1 MITTKPNPPQ
11 PEPSLDS
18 LPYWESLKQGVFA
31 LQRCT
36 SCRQWQFPMLD
47 SCRHCSGSLVLEPV
61 SGRGTIY
68 TFIINHRP
76 PAPGFDDLLPYPVAL
91 VAPDEAPHLRI
102 PGRLV
107 GAENEA
113 IAIGQAVTAEIVDLP
128 GGEWKV
134 AVFRPDAA

>member
-1 MITTKPNPPQ
+1 MTAKLNPPQ

-18 LPYWESLKQGVFA
+18 LPYWESLKAGVFA

-36 SCRQWQFPMLD
+36 ACREWQFPPLD
-47 SCRHCSGSLVLEPV
+47 TCRHCAGSLSLQTV

-76 PAPGFDDLLPYPVAL
+76 SAPGFDELLPYPVAL
-91 VAPDEAPHLRI
+91 VAPEEAPHLHI
-102 PGRLV
+102 PGRIV
-107 GAENEA
+107 GAANED
-113 IAIGQAVTAEIVDLP
+113 IAIGRSVMAEVVDHP

-134 AVFRPDAA
+134 PVFRIIAT